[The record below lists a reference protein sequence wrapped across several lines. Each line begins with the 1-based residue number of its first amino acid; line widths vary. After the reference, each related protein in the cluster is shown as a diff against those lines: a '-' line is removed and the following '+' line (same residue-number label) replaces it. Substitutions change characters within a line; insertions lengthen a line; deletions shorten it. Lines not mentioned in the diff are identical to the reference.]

1 MDQDNLLLKIIHL
14 NAQYASVVNQANWQ
28 AWMDLF
34 VEDCAYKIQPR
45 ENFDRQMPLCTLA
58 LLSKGMLKDRVYG
71 ITNTLYH
78 DPYYQRHIIGL
89 PLILKATEE
98 QIFCETNYA
107 VFRTKF
113 SETTEV
119 MNVGR
124 YIDLLVFENQQLK
137 IKSRNCVF
145 DSEMIS
151 NSIIYPI

>member
-1 MDQDNLLLKIIHL
+1 MNSTNLLSTIIHL
-14 NAQYASVVNQANWQ
+14 NAQYTSAIDNANWE

-34 VEDCAYKIQPR
+34 VEDCSYKIQPR

-78 DPYYQRHIIGL
+78 DPYYQRHIISL
-89 PLILKATEE
+89 PMIIESNIQTV
-98 QIFCETNYA
+98 ICETNYA

-113 SETTEV
+113 NQTSEV

-124 YIDLLVFENQQLK
+124 YVDKLVFVNDQLK

>member
-1 MDQDNLLLKIIHL
+1 MDTANLLSTIIHF
-14 NAQYASVVNQANWQ
+14 NAQYASAIDHANWE

-34 VEDCAYKIQPR
+34 VEDCSYKIQPR
-45 ENFDRQMPLCTLA
+45 ENFDRKMPLCTLA

-78 DPYYQRHIIGL
+78 DPYYQRHIISL
-89 PLILKATEE
+89 PMIIESNDQRVL
-98 QIFCETNYA
+98 CETNYA

-113 SETTEV
+113 NHTSEV

-124 YIDLLVFENQQLK
+124 YVDEFVFVNDELK